1 MNQESSSSGIIKN
14 DFFDAEDTL
23 TSYSE
28 LACSGFNRIFK
39 IKRSGK
45 WFLLKGLKTEFRN
58 NPTYLELLKK
68 EFTLTSQLDHPNIVK
83 AIAKENDVRIGPAI
97 LMEYI
102 DGDTL
107 DVFLKKNPSNSI
119 RKKVISELLDA
130 LQYIHS

>member
-45 WFLLKGLKTEFRN
+45 WFLLKGLKAEHRA
-58 NPTYLELLKK
+58 NPVYIELLKK
-68 EFTLTSQLDHPNIVK
+68 EFALTSQLDHPNIVK

-107 DVFLKKNPSNSI
+107 DVF
-119 RKKVISELLDA
+119 
-130 LQYIHS
+130 